1 MDMYQVF
8 KKLKKLEEENKI
20 LKEQLHVISK
30 DRDFLLNE
38 TIDLNYFVSDLQELL
53 KKNNINYNNIINI
66 NSNINN

>member
-8 KKLKKLEEENKI
+8 KKLKKLKEENKI

>member
-30 DRDFLLNE
+30 DRDFLLKE

-66 NSNINN
+66 NSNINI

>member
-66 NSNINN
+66 NSNINI

>member
-30 DRDFLLNE
+30 DRDFLLKE
-38 TIDLNYFVSDLQELL
+38 TIDLNYFVSDLQYLL

-66 NSNINN
+66 NSTINN

>member
-30 DRDFLLNE
+30 DRDFLLKE